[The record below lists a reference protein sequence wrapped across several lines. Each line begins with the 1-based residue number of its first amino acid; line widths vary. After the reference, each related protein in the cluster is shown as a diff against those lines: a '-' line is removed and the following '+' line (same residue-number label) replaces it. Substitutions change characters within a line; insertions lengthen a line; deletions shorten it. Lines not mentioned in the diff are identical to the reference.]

1 MKNITLTICYI
12 FMFYVSAIGQQ
23 NVNPDSMKQWWGN
36 IDGYINQQDKVSL
49 NLVTKALQNNP
60 PSVNDVLERRMAYLL
75 MDNVLHE
82 EKAPYRSAVQFFFR
96 QRIADAIEQIRTEKV
111 KNGAVIWK
119 LYNHAFVV
127 KTASVTIGF
136 DIQRGVVGVKDFLLD
151 NDQISRLADVV
162 DILFISHSHDD
173 HADRSVAEIFI
184 KKKKI
189 VVTTPDLW
197 MGTALYNKITHL
209 ERFSEK
215 TQEIALP
222 SKGLKLKVIN
232 YPGHQESLINNV
244 YLVITS
250 EGLSFLHSGD
260 QMNKEDFSWID
271 HVWEN
276 HKIDVAMINSWAMYP
291 EQRVEKGF
299 RPNIIIPGHENELGH
314 SIDHRESYWLN
325 DVRLGDKSVFPWVQ
339 MVWGEKYH
347 YIAYPNKSK
356 IK

>member
-1 MKNITLTICYI
+1 MKNVILTIGLI
-12 FMFYVSAIGQQ
+12 FVFYVSALGQQ
-23 NVNPDSMKQWWGN
+23 NVNPDTQKQWWGN
-36 IDGYINQQDKVSL
+36 VDGYINQQDKVSL
-49 NLVTKALQNNP
+49 NLVTKALQNYP
-60 PSVNDVLERRMAYLL
+60 PSVNDNLERRMAYLL
-75 MDNVLHE
+75 IDNVLHE
-82 EKAPYRSAVQFFFR
+82 EKAPCRPAVQFFFR
-96 QRIADAIEQIRTEKV
+96 QRIVDAIEQIRTEKV
-111 KNGAVIWK
+111 KNGAMIWK

-136 DIQRGVVGVKDFLLD
+136 DIQRGVVGVKDFSLD

-173 HADRSVAEIFI
+173 HADMSVAEIFI
-184 KKKKI
+184 KKNKP

-197 MGTALYNKITHL
+197 TGTAIYDKIKHL
-209 ERFSEK
+209 ERISEK

-222 SKGLKLKVIN
+222 CKGFKLKVIN

-244 YLVITS
+244 YLVMTS

-271 HVWEN
+271 HIGEK
-276 HKIDVAMINSWAMYP
+276 HKVDVAMINSWALYP

-299 RPNIIIPGHENELGH
+299 HPRIIIPGHENELAH
-314 SIDHRESYWLN
+314 SIDHREPYWLN

-347 YIAYPNKSK
+347 YVPIPK
-356 IK
+356 